1 MVIYNQEIKLVIQ
14 NQEGVIALLNEINEV
29 KGNFIDNETAN
40 QLTPEL
46 KAVWDEIFVCKNEIE
61 LILRSKTSMAGKGF
75 FGVFGDVT
83 VAAYLLAK
91 SFDCSAHA
99 TYSFEEDAR
108 IDSDIKKVAEDF
120 YISENW
126 KELMELTKA
135 HEQKIFYLVS
145 LLRDLSDPMMTPE
158 GLGNLADELL
168 EIKAN
173 DKFADFCCGAGC
185 VVADVVKNHPTVE
198 AYGFDKLVS
207 SIAIAKIYNDLSEGK
222 ITFEAKDIFELGLDE
237 DNGRRF
243 DKIFANYP
251 FGMRIKELG
260 LGNQY
265 LEQLEKRIPSVSKAT
280 SSDWLFNSLMVDML
294 SEDGK
299 AVGIMTNGSTW
310 NQSDSAIRSYFIEN
324 GLIECVI
331 ALPVRLFAGTAI
343 ATSMIVFS
351 RNNKGVRLVDA
362 SELFVKGRRVNE
374 LSAENISLIIN
385 ATKND
390 SDISMY
396 VSAEQLRDNDYVL
409 SMNRYIVHDVADGMA
424 FGDVIK
430 RITRGAQLNAKAL
443 DEITTTVP
451 TDMQYLMLANI
462 KNGLIDKELPYLKSI
477 DKKNDKYCL
486 SNRCLI
492 LSKNGYPYKIAV
504 AEVKEG
510 QRILGNGNLYIIE
523 LDEEKADPYYLA
535 AFFGSEQGTAALRSI
550 TVGATIPNIG
560 VEQLTKLVIPIP
572 PIEKQKEI
580 ADKYKTVKDEITM
593 LQLKLEKAKNRM
605 AHIIE
610 EGGFD

>member
-1 MVIYNQEIKLVIQ
+1 M
-14 NQEGVIALLNEINEV
+14 LNEINEV

-108 IDSDIKKVAEDF
+108 IDVDIKKVAEDF

-158 GLGNLADELL
+158 SLGNLADELL

-173 DKFADFCCGAGC
+173 DKFADFCCGAGT

-294 SEDGK
+294 SENGK

-310 NQSDSAIRSYFIEN
+310 NQSDSAIRSYFIET

-331 ALPVRLFAGTAI
+331 ALPARLFAGTAI

-362 SELFVKGRRVNE
+362 SELFVEGRRVNE
-374 LSAENISLIIN
+374 LSYENISLIIN

-486 SNRCLI
+486 SNHCLI

-572 PIEKQKEI
+572 PLEKQKEI

-610 EGGFD
+610 

>member
-1 MVIYNQEIKLVIQ
+1 MVIQ
-14 NQEGVIALLNEINEV
+14 NQERVIALLNEINEV

-61 LILRSKTSMAGKGF
+61 LILRSKASMTGKGF
-75 FGVFGDVT
+75 FGVIGDVT

-91 SFDCSAHA
+91 SFDCNVHA
-99 TYSFEEDAR
+99 TYSFEEDES
-108 IDSDIKKVAEDF
+108 IDADIKKVAEDF

-126 KELMELTKA
+126 NELMKLTKA

-158 GLGNLADELL
+158 SLGNLADELL

-173 DKFADFCCGAGC
+173 DKFADFCCGAGI

-237 DNGRRF
+237 DNGRCF

-331 ALPVRLFAGTAI
+331 ALAARLFAGTAI

-362 SELFVKGRRVNE
+362 SELFVEGRRVNE
-374 LSAENISLIIN
+374 LSAENISLIIK
-385 ATKND
+385 ATKSN

-486 SNRCLI
+486 SNHCLI

-572 PIEKQKEI
+572 PLEKQKEI

-610 EGGFD
+610 

>member
-1 MVIYNQEIKLVIQ
+1 MFFEKNRYVIFLKEV
-14 NQEGVIALLNEINEV
+14 LNEKFDE
-29 KGNFIDNETAN
+29 FI
-40 QLTPEL
+40 
-46 KAVWDEIFVCKNEIE
+46 
-61 LILRSKTSMAGKGF
+61 F
-75 FGVFGDVT
+75 FNYGVDT
-83 VAAYLLAK
+83 VAFYNLMVRNNINLRV
-91 SFDCSAHA
+91 SCIEEGILSYNSQFDNDHGKIVEISHY
-99 TYSFEEDAR
+99 TRKILKRKTLKDNLHN
-108 IDSDIKKVAEDF
+108 F
-120 YISENW
+120 YCYYPI
-126 KELMELTKA
+126 L
-135 HEQKIFYLVS
+135 Y
-145 LLRDLSDPMMTPE
+145 R
-158 GLGNLADELL
+158 GNLVPVQ
-168 EIKAN
+168 I
-173 DKFADFCCGAGC
+173 
-185 VVADVVKNHPTVE
+185 PRISVE
-198 AYGFDKLVS
+198 A
-207 SIAIAKIYNDLSEGK
+207 K
-222 ITFEAKDIFELGLDE
+222 IT
-237 DNGRRF
+237 
-243 DKIFANYP
+243 
-251 FGMRIKELG
+251 GMRIKELG

-265 LEQLEKRIPSVSKAT
+265 LEQLEKRIPSVSKVT

-331 ALPVRLFAGTAI
+331 ALPARLFAGTAI

-362 SELFVKGRRVNE
+362 SELFVEGRRVNE
-374 LSAENISLIIN
+374 LSYENIFLIIN

-396 VSAEQLRDNDYVL
+396 VSVEQLRDNDYVL

-486 SNRCLI
+486 SNHCLI

-535 AFFGSEQGTAALRSI
+535 AFFVSEQGTAALRSI

-572 PIEKQKEI
+572 SIEKQKEI

-610 EGGFD
+610 EGGTNNA

>member
-1 MVIYNQEIKLVIQ
+1 M
-14 NQEGVIALLNEINEV
+14 
-29 KGNFIDNETAN
+29 
-40 QLTPEL
+40 
-46 KAVWDEIFVCKNEIE
+46 
-61 LILRSKTSMAGKGF
+61 
-75 FGVFGDVT
+75 
-83 VAAYLLAK
+83 
-91 SFDCSAHA
+91 
-99 TYSFEEDAR
+99 
-108 IDSDIKKVAEDF
+108 
-120 YISENW
+120 
-126 KELMELTKA
+126 
-135 HEQKIFYLVS
+135 
-145 LLRDLSDPMMTPE
+145 
-158 GLGNLADELL
+158 
-168 EIKAN
+168 
-173 DKFADFCCGAGC
+173 
-185 VVADVVKNHPTVE
+185 ADVVKNHPTVE

-207 SIAIAKIYNDLSEGK
+207 YIAIAKIYNDLSEGK

-280 SSDWLFNSLMVDML
+280 SSDWLFNSVMVDML

-331 ALPVRLFAGTAI
+331 ALPARLFAGTAI

-362 SELFVKGRRVNE
+362 SELFVEGRRVNE
-374 LSAENISLIIN
+374 LSYENISLIIN
-385 ATKND
+385 ATKSD

-443 DEITTTVP
+443 DEITTIVP

-486 SNRCLI
+486 SNHCLI

-610 EGGFD
+610 EGGANNA